1 MEREICT
8 VITVAIFALLAFGC
22 GLDAVRAQRAAKRWQ
37 GAYLRAKQDLMAAK
51 AHARQ
56 ASRSGVGGYFE
67 HTELERRCEEL
78 ERENRRL
85 QERLDRAKQFVR
97 KGGAA

>member
-22 GLDAVRAQRAAKRWQ
+22 ALDAIRAHRAAKRWQ
-37 GAYLRAKQDLMAAK
+37 GAYLRAKRDLMDAK

-67 HTELERRCEEL
+67 HTEMERRCEEL
-78 ERENRRL
+78 ERENSRL
-85 QERLDRAKQFVR
+85 HERLERARELAR